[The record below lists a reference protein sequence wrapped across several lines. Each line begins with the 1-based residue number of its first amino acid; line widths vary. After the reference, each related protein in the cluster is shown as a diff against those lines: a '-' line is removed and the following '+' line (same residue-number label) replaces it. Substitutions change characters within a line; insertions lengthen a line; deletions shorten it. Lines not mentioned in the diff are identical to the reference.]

1 MRRVVLFYVFYCLLG
16 FVVRAQSVAEQVD
29 NFVRSSSLLKTSEA
43 GIAVFDLTEGKYLY
57 RHQSQK
63 LSRPASTQ
71 KIITSVSALGRL
83 GMNHTFDTELAYTG
97 TVRND
102 TLHGDL
108 YLVGGFDPL
117 FMEEDMDSLVKAVCN
132 AGIRVIRGKLMA
144 DVSFSDSVFWGP
156 GWAWDD
162 TPSSFQPYL
171 SSLMLNKGCMKVTV
185 SPSRAGERPFV
196 RIVPVSPLYEI
207 DNRAITV
214 DTKARDLRITRDWLH
229 NRNTIVV
236 TGHCNSAV
244 SEELNVISPEDFFL
258 QTFCHRLKEQNV
270 VFHSMAYSVCP
281 DSVRSLYVCRRPMGE
296 VLKEALKESDNLCA
310 EALFHHLGARES
322 GKRRA
327 GFDEGEKAVI
337 RFMQEE
343 VGMIPSNFRIVDGSG
358 LSPYDCISPELL
370 IAYLK
375 YAYYH
380 PDIFQPFYEA
390 LPVAGVDGT
399 LRNRMKSG
407 KAFRN
412 VRAKTG
418 AVTGISTL
426 AGYVKAA
433 NGHMLAFS
441 IMNQNALKLSE
452 ARKFQNKICEMLAD

>member
-1 MRRVVLFYVFYCLLG
+1 
-16 FVVRAQSVAEQVD
+16 
-29 NFVRSSSLLKTSEA
+29 
-43 GIAVFDLTEGKYLY
+43 
-57 RHQSQK
+57 
-63 LSRPASTQ
+63 
-71 KIITSVSALGRL
+71 
-83 GMNHTFDTELAYTG
+83 
-97 TVRND
+97 
-102 TLHGDL
+102 
-108 YLVGGFDPL
+108 
-117 FMEEDMDSLVKAVCN
+117 
-132 AGIRVIRGKLMA
+132 
-144 DVSFSDSVFWGP
+144 
-156 GWAWDD
+156 
-162 TPSSFQPYL
+162 
-171 SSLMLNKGCMKVTV
+171 
-185 SPSRAGERPFV
+185 
-196 RIVPVSPLYEI
+196 
-207 DNRAITV
+207 
-214 DTKARDLRITRDWLH
+214 
-229 NRNTIVV
+229 
-236 TGHCNSAV
+236 
-244 SEELNVISPEDFFL
+244 
-258 QTFCHRLKEQNV
+258 
-270 VFHSMAYSVCP
+270 
-281 DSVRSLYVCRRPMGE
+281 MGE

-418 AVTGISTL
+418 AVTGIRTL

-441 IMNQNALKLSE
+441 IMNQNVLKLSE